1 MPGLSKETVVD
12 IWLNSDDAVRVL
24 EKGYKI
30 IHAAV
35 EYFYLVCTSHH
46 PKRQMTDGRIADT
59 VIGSEPMAEVQVGVT
74 PLKVGRG
81 YTREPCPRSTLT

>member
-12 IWLNSDDAVRVL
+12 IWLNSNDAVRVL

-35 EYFYLVCTSHH
+35 EYFYHVSTPDHVVSRSDPGLTCRT
-46 PKRQMTDGRIADT
+46 ADM
-59 VIGSEPMAEVQVGVT
+59 VIG
-74 PLKVGRG
+74 
-81 YTREPCPRSTLT
+81 

>member
-12 IWLNSDDAVRVL
+12 IWLSSDDAVRVL

-35 EYFYLVCTSHH
+35 EYFYLVRFLQSIESHY
-46 PKRQMTDGRIADT
+46 QLICRIAAMG
-59 VIGSEPMAEVQVGVT
+59 IG
-74 PLKVGRG
+74 
-81 YTREPCPRSTLT
+81 

>member
-12 IWLNSDDAVRVL
+12 IWLNSDDAIRVL

-35 EYFYLVCTSHH
+35 EYFYLVSTSHNGVFMGH
-46 PKRQMTDGRIADT
+46 KLTRRIADM
-59 VIGSEPMAEVQVGVT
+59 VIG
-74 PLKVGRG
+74 
-81 YTREPCPRSTLT
+81 

>member
-35 EYFYLVCTSHH
+35 EYFYLVCTPQRIVS
-46 PKRQMTDGRIADT
+46 KSLRLTRRIADM
-59 VIGSEPMAEVQVGVT
+59 VIG
-74 PLKVGRG
+74 
-81 YTREPCPRSTLT
+81 

>member
-12 IWLNSDDAVRVL
+12 IWLNSDDAIRVP

-35 EYFYLVCTSHH
+35 EYFYLVSIPHH
-46 PKRQMTDGRIADT
+46 VIVSRSDPGLTCRTADM
-59 VIGSEPMAEVQVGVT
+59 GVG
-74 PLKVGRG
+74 
-81 YTREPCPRSTLT
+81 

>member
-12 IWLNSDDAVRVL
+12 IWLNSDDAIRVL

-35 EYFYLVCTSHH
+35 EYFYLVSISFA
-46 PKRQMTDGRIADT
+46 MLSLERI
-59 VIGSEPMAEVQVGVT
+59 S
-74 PLKVGRG
+74 
-81 YTREPCPRSTLT
+81 S